1 MTTTVPFVDLVAD
14 WQPLKDEVLSR
25 IHRLFEHGQ
34 FVMGPE
40 VRDLE
45 QRLASDLEVSHALT
59 CSSGTMALQLAL
71 MALEIGPGDEVIV
84 PAFTFA
90 APLEAVLLQG
100 ATPVLADIR
109 TDTLNIDVESCAK
122 LISARTRAIIAVSL
136 FGQPADFYA
145 LNQLAQDRGLR
156 VIEDAAQSYGA
167 SLGERRSGNLT
178 DIGCTS
184 FFPTKPLGGMGEG
197 GAVFTNDPEL
207 ARRIHEVRDHGQSS
221 KYQHTSLGT
230 NGRLDSLSSCAL
242 LAALNHLPKQIA
254 LRQELA
260 RRYDAGLAP
269 AISAGHLKLPR
280 QMTEARSA
288 YAQYPVLLDDRER
301 LADNLREAGVH
312 VAIHYPTPLHL
323 QPAFSQRCRYG
334 ALDNAES
341 TAQRILCLPIYPSLD
356 NEKQAWVISQI
367 LASFAWRP

>member
-109 TDTLNIDVESCAK
+109 TDT
-122 LISARTRAIIAVSL
+122 
-136 FGQPADFYA
+136 
-145 LNQLAQDRGLR
+145 
-156 VIEDAAQSYGA
+156 
-167 SLGERRSGNLT
+167 
-178 DIGCTS
+178 
-184 FFPTKPLGGMGEG
+184 
-197 GAVFTNDPEL
+197 
-207 ARRIHEVRDHGQSS
+207 
-221 KYQHTSLGT
+221 
-230 NGRLDSLSSCAL
+230 
-242 LAALNHLPKQIA
+242 
-254 LRQELA
+254 
-260 RRYDAGLAP
+260 
-269 AISAGHLKLPR
+269 
-280 QMTEARSA
+280 
-288 YAQYPVLLDDRER
+288 
-301 LADNLREAGVH
+301 
-312 VAIHYPTPLHL
+312 
-323 QPAFSQRCRYG
+323 
-334 ALDNAES
+334 
-341 TAQRILCLPIYPSLD
+341 
-356 NEKQAWVISQI
+356 
-367 LASFAWRP
+367 